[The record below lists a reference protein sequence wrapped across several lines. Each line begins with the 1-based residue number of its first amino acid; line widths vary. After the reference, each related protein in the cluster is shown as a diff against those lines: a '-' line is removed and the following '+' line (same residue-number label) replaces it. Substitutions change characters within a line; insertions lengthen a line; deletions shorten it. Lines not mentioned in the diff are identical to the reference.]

1 MNVRMKKR
9 ISRLSHEY
17 YKARG
22 VGLLYS
28 IFERYPEA
36 NKIDANIDN
45 NFLLLERIGYVH
57 PRGHRENEKD
67 YQRRLRKIFSKHEDT
82 ISSGIEKLNN
92 IVDDVASAGRNK
104 EVEN

>member
-45 NFLLLERIGYVH
+45 NFLQLERIGYVH

-67 YQRRLRKIFSKHEDT
+67 YQRRLRKIFCKHEGS
-82 ISSGIEKLNN
+82 IKSGIEKLNN